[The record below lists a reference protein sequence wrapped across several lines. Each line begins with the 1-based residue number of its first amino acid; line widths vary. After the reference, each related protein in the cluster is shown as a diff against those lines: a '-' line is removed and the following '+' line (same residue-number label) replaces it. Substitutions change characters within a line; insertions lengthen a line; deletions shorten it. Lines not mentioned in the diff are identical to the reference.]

1 MVTRYPYREN
11 ADKILK
17 ELCVKGIESRY
28 SKDIRKSA
36 EEKIAKELEII
47 KAQGSASAYIIF
59 KEMLDATEV
68 RPNDFVI
75 RGTVASTVVAYV
87 LGFSD
92 IDPINSDPALY
103 DDFYY
108 GLDGKRGVSFELYA
122 PEPVCKKINRYF
134 KNYPGDEKV
143 KRKKCYDIPDWW
155 FIGEYDEKD
164 PFGTFYI
171 NVIPESEVKV
181 IPALISGDVYN
192 ICRPKTMTEYVKCYG
207 FTHSTGAWEDNAENL
222 LTNGEVPFE
231 DLIGN
236 REDVYEFLL
245 RRGINNEMAF
255 EITEY
260 VRKGRAY
267 GMKWKPDM
275 KSAMTDANVPEWFIG
290 SCEKIRYLFP
300 RAHAILYVK
309 KFMKDIEKWYLTG
322 TLNDSSEIVYNAD
335 YLTRV
340 LSDIEVLKPGNLVMI
355 GGRPSMGKT
364 SLALSI
370 VDSLSIINDKT
381 CVYFSTGMYKES
393 LVRRLLDI
401 HIFLSGNMSKDW
413 KKYIGK
419 LSDMCADA
427 QKAHLYID
435 FDIQNG
441 IEEAIVKCREI
452 GKKEH
457 IDLVVLDYLQL
468 MTEYS
473 PDGLSE
479 ELTRDIL
486 TRLKDLA
493 VELGC
498 TVMVLSQ
505 LNRTVEN
512 RKDKHPKVSDFIG
525 IKKPLDIADYAMM
538 LYRDAYYDKE
548 CDRSLAEIK
557 VVGRKTEQDLFV
569 RFDGYRFYMQ

>member
-1 MVTRYPYREN
+1 MITRYPYREN
-11 ADKILK
+11 ANEILK
-17 ELCVKGIESRY
+17 ELCLRGIESRY
-28 SKDIRKSA
+28 NTGSRESA
-36 EEKIAKELEII
+36 EEMIAKELEII
-47 KAQGSASAYIIF
+47 KKQGSASAYIIF
-59 KEMLDATEV
+59 KEMLDATGV
-68 RPNDFVI
+68 GPDDFVI
-75 RGTVASTVVAYV
+75 RGTVVSTVISYV

-171 NVIPESEVKV
+171 NVLQESEAKV
-181 IPALISGDVYN
+181 IPSLISGDVYN
-192 ICRPKTMTEYVKCYG
+192 ICRPKTIAEYVKCYG
-207 FTHSTGAWEDNAENL
+207 FTHSTGAWEKNAENL
-222 LTNGEVPFE
+222 FFNGEVPFE

-236 REDVYEFLL
+236 REDIYEFLL
-245 RRGINNEMAF
+245 KHGIKHEMAF

-275 KSAMTDANVPEWFIG
+275 KSAMSGANVPEWFIG

-340 LSDIEVLKPGNLVMI
+340 LSDIEVLKSGNLVMI

-370 VDSLSIINDKT
+370 VDSLSVINDKT
-381 CVYFSTGMYKES
+381 CIYLSAEMYKDK
-393 LVRRLLDI
+393 LVRRLLDV
-401 HIFLSGNMSKDW
+401 HISSSGNSSTDW
-413 KKYIGK
+413 KKYMGK
-419 LSDMCADA
+419 LSNLCTDA
-427 QKAHLYID
+427 QKAHLYNE
-435 FDIQNG
+435 FDIQSG
-441 IEEAIVKCREI
+441 IEENVKKCREI
-452 GKKEH
+452 GKREH
-457 IDLVVLDYLQL
+457 VDLIVIDYLQL
-468 MTEYS
+468 MTDYS
-473 PDGLSE
+473 SDGLSE
-479 ELTRDIL
+479 KIIRDIL
-486 TRLKDLA
+486 TRLKNLA
-493 VELGC
+493 LELDC

-512 RKDKHPKVSDFIG
+512 RKDKHPKVHDFVG
-525 IKKPLDIADYAMM
+525 IKKPLEIADYAML
-538 LYRDAYYDKE
+538 LYRDSYYDKE

-557 VVGRKTEQDLFV
+557 VVGRKIEQDLFV
-569 RFDGYRFYMQ
+569 RFDGCRFYVR

>member
-11 ADKILK
+11 ADQILK

-59 KEMLDATEV
+59 KEMLDATGVGPDE
-68 RPNDFVI
+68 FVI
-75 RGTVASTVVAYV
+75 RGTVASTVISYV

-92 IDPINSDPALY
+92 INPISSDPVLY

-108 GLDGKRGVSFELYA
+108 GLDGKRGVSFELCA
-122 PEPVCKKINRYF
+122 PELVCKKFNRFF
-134 KNYPGDEKV
+134 KNYPGNEKV

-171 NVIPESEVKV
+171 NVLQESEAKV
-181 IPALISGDVYN
+181 IPSLISGDVYN
-192 ICRPKTMTEYVKCYG
+192 ICRPKTMAEYVKCYG
-207 FTHSTGAWEDNAENL
+207 FTHSTGAWEDNAEKL
-222 LTNGEVPFE
+222 LTNGEVPLE

-245 RRGINNEMAF
+245 KHGIKHEMAF

-267 GMKWKPDM
+267 GGNWKPDM
-275 KSAMTDANVPEWFIG
+275 KIAMANANVPDWFIDY
-290 SCEKIRYLFP
+290 CEKIRYLFP

-309 KFMKDIEKWYLTG
+309 RFMKDIEKWYSMG
-322 TLNDSSEIVYNAD
+322 TLKDSSELVYNAD
-335 YLTRV
+335 YLTRI
-340 LSDIEVLKPGNLVMI
+340 LSDIKVLKAGNLVMI

-370 VDSLSIINDKT
+370 VDDLSIINDKT
-381 CVYFSTGMYKES
+381 CIYLSAEMYKDKFA
-393 LVRRLLDI
+393 RRLLDV
-401 HIFLSGNMSKDW
+401 HISSSGNSSTDW
-413 KKYIGK
+413 KKYMGK
-419 LSDMCADA
+419 LSNLCADA
-427 QKAHLYID
+427 QKAHLYND
-435 FDIQNG
+435 FGIQSG
-441 IEEAIVKCREI
+441 IEETVEKCREI
-452 GKKEH
+452 GQREH
-457 IDLVVLDYLQL
+457 IDLIVLDYLQL
-468 MTEYS
+468 MAEYS
-473 PDGLSE
+473 SDGLSE
-479 ELTRDIL
+479 EQTRDIL
-486 TRLKDLA
+486 TRLKNLA

-512 RKDKHPKVSDFIG
+512 RKDKHPKVSDFVG
-525 IKKPLDIADYAMM
+525 VKKALDIADYAML
-538 LYRDAYYDKE
+538 LYRDSYYDKE